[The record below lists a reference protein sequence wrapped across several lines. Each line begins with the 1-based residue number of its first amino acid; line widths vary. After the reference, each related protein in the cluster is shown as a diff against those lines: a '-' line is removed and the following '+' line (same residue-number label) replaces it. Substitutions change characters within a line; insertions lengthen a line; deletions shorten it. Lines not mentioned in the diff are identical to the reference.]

1 MLVNLLHID
10 ALPSQA
16 RELHLMSNILVIIRW
31 IAEYHF
37 FVLFAT
43 SLILDEMLRHQ
54 AHRQNPLWSRKIG
67 LARMFRFERD
77 RNFEWWKA
85 ILTESVEIRTLKPSW
100 LVSYARAFL
109 LLWLIDLPIF
119 VVGVILSNVK

>member
-1 MLVNLLHID
+1 
-10 ALPSQA
+10 
-16 RELHLMSNILVIIRW
+16 
-31 IAEYHF
+31 
-37 FVLFAT
+37 
-43 SLILDEMLRHQ
+43 
-54 AHRQNPLWSRKIG
+54 
-67 LARMFRFERD
+67 MFRFERD